1 MVYSNIFDYMQ
12 LPTCPEPP
20 AEETSQSYSSSQAW
34 LLLSLYQEDSF
45 KMLKSLAYNDSIIY
59 TLLSVD

>member
-1 MVYSNIFDYMQ
+1 MAYSNIIDYMQ

-20 AEETSQSYSSSQAW
+20 AEETGQSHSLSQAR

-45 KMLKSLAYNDSIIY
+45 KMLKSLACNDSIIY
-59 TLLSVD
+59 TLLSVN